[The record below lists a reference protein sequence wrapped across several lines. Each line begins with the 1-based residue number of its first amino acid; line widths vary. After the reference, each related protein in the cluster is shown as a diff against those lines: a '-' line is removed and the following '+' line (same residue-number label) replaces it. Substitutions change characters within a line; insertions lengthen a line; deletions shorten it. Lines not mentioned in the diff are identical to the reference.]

1 MKQILFCILHGS
13 VDKERAD
20 NILKTWGNNVD
31 LMFYGDFENI
41 DYYIKVTERTD
52 YNSNEEKFCNMFNRV
67 LKYNGDYDGWYFF
80 CDNDTFVNTKLLF
93 DKLDEFDEDYIHGQ
107 VINTWPQDNTLHYLS
122 GGAGF
127 LISGKLIGQLDKD
140 IEILGTNYSDV
151 TFGKYIRE
159 NNLKMKHSDLF
170 KSQLP
175 EYYNIEN
182 IKDYITFHYVKT
194 YDKMLELDKICRK

>member
-1 MKQILFCILHGS
+1 MLHGS
-13 VDKERAD
+13 VDKERAE
-20 NILKTWGNNVD
+20 NIKKTWGDNVD
-31 LMFYGDFENI
+31 LLFYGDIKDI
-41 DYYIKVTERTD
+41 DNDMFKVTDRTD
-52 YNSNEEKFCNMFNRV
+52 YNSNEEKFCNMFNIINT
-67 LKYNGDYDGWYFF
+67 YYGNYEWFFF

-93 DKLDEFDEDYIHGQ
+93 EKIDEFDENYIYGQ
-107 VINTWPQDNTLHYLS
+107 VINTWPQDKTLHYLS

-127 LISGKLIGQLDKD
+127 LISGKLIDTLNKD

-159 NNLKMKHSDLF
+159 NNLKMKHSELF

-194 YDKMLELDKICRK
+194 YDKMLELQNICKN